1 VQSSRSAALGW
12 LIVVL
17 CIVAVPVGLFARA
30 QHKTES
36 KDDKGSGFSFL
47 HRDRIQV
54 LNLYGAIQDERSSG
68 FFPERDTAPY
78 VKRKLVKAATDKNV
92 KAILLRINS
101 PGGTVGMSQEVT
113 SALNELRAKGKPV
126 VVSMGDVTA
135 SGGYYIA
142 SAADHIFANPGTLTG
157 SIGVIMHLMN
167 WQETEK
173 KIGLQPAVV
182 KSGTFKDIGSPD
194 RPMTPEEK
202 QLLQNIIMD
211 SYDQFVTAVANGR
224 HLDKEQVKKLADGR
238 IYSGRQAKDAHLVDE
253 LGGYE
258 DALAYLQ
265 KVCRAKYKLDKDLY
279 VDDSKS
285 SLGFLSSLLSESGG
299 GSESIGPNFNAT
311 TAAASVVHELL
322 PTSMDPRWNKIPLWI
337 ME

>member
-1 VQSSRSAALGW
+1 MHSSRSAAIGW

-17 CIVAVPVGLFARA
+17 CVLAVPVGLFARA
-30 QHKTES
+30 QHKTEA
-36 KDDKGSGFSFL
+36 KDDKGSGFSFM

-54 LNLYGAIQDERSSG
+54 LNLYGAIQDDRSSG
-68 FFPERDTAPY
+68 FFPEHDTAPY
-78 VKRKLVKAATDKNV
+78 VKRKLVKALTDKNV
-92 KAILLRINS
+92 KAILLRVNS
-101 PGGTVGMSQEVT
+101 PGGTVGMSQEVY
-113 SALNELRAKGKPV
+113 SAMNAVRAKGIPV

-142 SAADHIFANPGTLTG
+142 AAADRIFANPGTLTG

-173 KIGLQPAVV
+173 KIGLQPGVI
-182 KSGTFKDIGSPD
+182 KSGAFKDIGSAD
-194 RPMTPEEK
+194 RPMTPEER

-211 SYDQFVTAVANGR
+211 SYDQFVTAVASGR
-224 HLDKEQVKKLADGR
+224 HMDKEQVKKLADGR
-238 IYSGRQAKDAHLVDE
+238 VYSGRQAKEAHLVDE

-265 KVCRAKYKLDKDLY
+265 KLCRDKYKLNDDLY
-279 VDDSKS
+279 VDDGKS
-285 SLGFLSSLLSESGG
+285 SLGMLSSILSGSDSGSG
-299 GSESIGPNFNAT
+299 AMAPNLGVSAGSML
-311 TAAASVVHELL
+311 HELL